1 MSAPSARRRDRVR
14 TTMNARRGFTL
25 LELLVVLVL
34 LAITAAAAVPAFLDG
49 GTDAPEKRLA
59 TALADAL
66 VHTRDAARTSGAAA
80 ELVLAPSDG
89 RYWVTQRD
97 SASAGV
103 LPMSAGVV
111 IAPSNAGDATPRA
124 GSTDRVTLR
133 FDPTGPASPAEI
145 TVRGARSLTV
155 RVEPWTG
162 EISID
167 DGRTR

>member
-1 MSAPSARRRDRVR
+1 MSARRHARAR
-14 TTMNARRGFTL
+14 TMSTRRGFTL

-34 LAITAAAAVPAFLDG
+34 LAITAAAAVPAFLG
-49 GTDAPEKRLA
+49 GGAEAPEKRVA
-59 TALADAL
+59 AALADAL
-66 VHTRDAARTSGAAA
+66 VLARDAARTSGVAT

-103 LPMSAGVV
+103 LPMSAGVT
-111 IAPSNAGDATPRA
+111 IAPSNAGDAPRRA
-124 GSTDRVTLR
+124 DGTDRVALR

-155 RVEPWTG
+155 RVAPWTG
-162 EISID
+162 EIAID